1 MLDLIFSWET
11 LWWILVPVYLV
22 ASIGLILVVLL
33 QKGKGVGFAG
43 AFGVGPGSETLFGPR
58 SARTLPQ
65 KLTYIGAAL
74 FMILAL
80 VLSMLSGKI
89 GKGAAPD
96 LVEKEAVTDSAA
108 LDQLFNEGEAAP
120 AAPATATTVVTP
132 APAESAPAP
141 AAPAPAAETP
151 ASAPAAPAPAA
162 ETPASAPAA
171 PAPAAETP
179 ASAPAAPAPA
189 AEAPAPAE
197 TPAAPAPAAP
207 AQQ

>member
-11 LWWILVPVYLV
+11 LWWILVPVYLI

-96 LVEKEAVTDSAA
+96 LVVKEAVTDSAA
-108 LDQLFNEGEAAP
+108 LDQLFNEGEATP
-120 AAPATATTVVTP
+120 AAATTVVTP
-132 APAESAPAP
+132 APAESTPAPVAPAADAPAPTETP

-151 ASAPAAPAPAA
+151 APAPAAPAPA
-162 ETPASAPAA
+162 PA
-171 PAPAAETP
+171 PAPAAET
-179 ASAPAAPAPA
+179 
-189 AEAPAPAE
+189 PAPAE

>member
-96 LVEKEAVTDSAA
+96 LVEKETVTDSAA
-108 LDQLFNEGEAAP
+108 LDKLFNENKEGE

-132 APAESAPAP
+132 APAESTPAPAETPAPVPAPAP
-141 AAPAPAAETP
+141 AETPAPAP
-151 ASAPAAPAPAA
+151 
-162 ETPASAPAA
+162 
-171 PAPAAETP
+171 
-179 ASAPAAPAPA
+179 
-189 AEAPAPAE
+189 APAPAE